1 MSPQPI
7 AQIEKPVHIPLPTST
22 RARLRAA
29 MASLDRPT
37 PDQSHRLSEA
47 RTLLGIFGLR
57 FADLPELLP
66 CPENSLLLP
75 ETLPTFSNF
84 RKLLG
89 TYADQIPIAD
99 RWPNEFL
106 DRLREG
112 QTPSLSDLRRLGD
125 LKARLRISTDQ

>member
-66 CPENSLLLP
+66 A
-75 ETLPTFSNF
+75 
-84 RKLLG
+84 LG
-89 TYADQIPIAD
+89 TNFFMGVQL
-99 RWPNEFL
+99 RH
-106 DRLREG
+106 DRLG
-112 QTPSLSDLRRLGD
+112 G
-125 LKARLRISTDQ
+125 